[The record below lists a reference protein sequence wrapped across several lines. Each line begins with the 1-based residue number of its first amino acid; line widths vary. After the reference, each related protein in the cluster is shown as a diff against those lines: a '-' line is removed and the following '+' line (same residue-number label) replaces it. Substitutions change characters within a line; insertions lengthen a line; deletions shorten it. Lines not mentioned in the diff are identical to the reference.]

1 MSVAQSSS
9 TNVHRFISAT
19 VASFERCHLIQP
31 ARCMPGE
38 PCFACDVTT
47 AGSVENYAESREIYS
62 TVNRKYE
69 VKALISCH
77 RVEIVRCKSRRR
89 QERRVY
95 P

>member
-1 MSVAQSSS
+1 MSFN
-9 TNVHRFISAT
+9 T
-19 VASFERCHLIQP
+19 
-31 ARCMPGE
+31 ARALHAGGIHVLP
-38 PCFACDVTT
+38 VTSQRQG
-47 AGSVENYAESREIYS
+47 ALKKYAESREIYS

-89 QERRVY
+89 QEHRVY